1 MLVDISTTAFDFP
14 DIALP
19 EVWTVRYLKHAP
31 ALSDVAAS
39 ARSAARGLLSD
50 PRMRPGARVA
60 VGVGSRGLAN
70 LATIV
75 TEVIGVLREAGTQPF
90 IVPAMG
96 SHGGAT
102 AEGQRSILHGYG
114 ITEQLTG
121 APIAATM
128 EVVQL
133 GTLDNGYPIYF
144 DRNASEADCVV
155 VINRIKH
162 HTDFRGPIESG
173 LCKMCAIGLG
183 KRQGA
188 DAIHRFGAD
197 GLHHIMPE
205 VGRRLVKAGDVVGG
219 IAILENERG
228 ETAEIHYLPAA
239 GIGRSPE
246 ETLLNHAREIAPRL
260 AFDEVDVLVV
270 DEMGKD
276 ISGTGM
282 DTHVIGRVRMPS
294 IPETDWD
301 GPDVRMVVTLA
312 LTEKTHGNAAGLR
325 LADIVT
331 RRLIE
336 QTDFAVTCTNHR
348 TSQEGGAWRGGLPI
362 VLETAE
368 SAARAAIGMCGR
380 GDRSSV
386 RFARIRNTEEVN
398 VLEVSESLLAEVCK
412 RDDFEVVSGP
422 HALNLAVP
430 TGSRAWA

>member
-1 MLVDISTTAFDFP
+1 MLLDISTTAFDFP
-14 DIALP
+14 GIALP
-19 EVWTVRYLKHAP
+19 EVWTVRYLKEEP
-31 ALSDVAAS
+31 ALQDVVSS
-39 ARSAARGLLSD
+39 ARSAARALLLD
-50 PRMRPGARVA
+50 PRLKPGARVA

-75 TEVIGVLREAGTQPF
+75 TEVIGVLKEAGTHPF

-102 AEGQRSILHGYG
+102 AEGQRAILAGYG
-114 ITEQLTG
+114 ITEEATG
-121 APIAATM
+121 VPVAATM

-133 GTLDNGYPIYF
+133 GALDDGYPIYF
-144 DRNASEADCVV
+144 DRNAADADCVV

-162 HTDFRGPIESG
+162 HTDFSGPIESG

-188 DAIHRFGAD
+188 DSIHRFGAD
-197 GLHHIMPE
+197 GLRHIMPE
-205 VGRRLVKAGDVVGG
+205 VGRRLVQAGNVVGG

-228 ETAEIHYLPAA
+228 RTAQICRIPAS
-239 GIGRSPE
+239 GIGRE
-246 ETLLNHAREIAPRL
+246 EEQTLLDRARAIAPRL
-260 AFDEVDVLVV
+260 AFDEADVLVV

-294 IPETDWD
+294 IPETEWD
-301 GPDVRMVVTLA
+301 GPNVRMVVTLA
-312 LTEKTHGNAAGLR
+312 LTERTHGNAAGLH

-336 QTDFAVTCTNHR
+336 QTDFAVTSTNHR

-362 VLETAE
+362 ILDDAAG
-368 SAARAAIGMCGR
+368 AARAAIGMCGK
-380 GDRSSV
+380 GDRSAV
-386 RFARIRNTEEVN
+386 RFVRIRNTEDVDL
-398 VLEVSESLLAEVCK
+398 LEVSAALLDEVRR
-412 RDDFEVVSGP
+412 RDDMEIVSGP
-422 HALNLAVP
+422 RPLDLTAPV
-430 TGSRAWA
+430 GSASCV